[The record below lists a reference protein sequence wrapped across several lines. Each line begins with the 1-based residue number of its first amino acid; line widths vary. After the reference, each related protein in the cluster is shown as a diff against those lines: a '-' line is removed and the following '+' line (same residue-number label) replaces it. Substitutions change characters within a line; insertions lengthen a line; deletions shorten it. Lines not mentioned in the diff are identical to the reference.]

1 MENKYKFDIEY
12 PTQIEKQN
20 SINFILDATKKEEEP
35 LITRLKNLFLGPGI
49 NVIFYQSKLLVL
61 MSLAIY
67 LFAISLGYSIVV
79 SQKTKNAG
87 ESTVT
92 TTSIIEMKASTVTI
106 KNTLTGTGNV
116 EYKEKDENI
125 ENNAQEQENTEEV
138 NNSNTENVEKVYKIV
153 LSIED
158 KNLEK
163 AKIGQNVEISIKKD
177 EETLNYLGTVTK
189 INKDSNNKS
198 TLNIEITNPDERL
211 EEGMQA
217 NCTVIIEKAEN
228 VVGLPVEAI
237 QKDEEGKE
245 YVDVVKDDRSADKV
259 YIKTGIS
266 DDYYVEITYGLNV
279 GDSVQIVKSTT
290 TVVNKD
296 NNKNTVSEK

>member
-1 MENKYKFDIEY
+1 MKNNKSWI
-12 PTQIEKQN
+12 I
-20 SINFILDATKKEEEP
+20 IL
-35 LITRLKNLFLGPGI
+35 IMGI
-49 NVIFYQSKLLVL
+49 AL
-61 MSLAIY
+61 
-67 LFAISLGYSIVV
+67 AISLGYSIVV

-125 ENNAQEQENTEEV
+125 ENNTQENTEEV
-138 NNSNTENVEKVYKIV
+138 NDSNTENVEKVYKIV

-245 YVDVVKDDRSADKV
+245 YVDVVKDDGSADKV

-296 NNKNTVSEK
+296 NNKNKVSEK

>member
-1 MENKYKFDIEY
+1 MKDKSWI
-12 PTQIEKQN
+12 I
-20 SINFILDATKKEEEP
+20 IL
-35 LITRLKNLFLGPGI
+35 IMGI
-49 NVIFYQSKLLVL
+49 AL
-61 MSLAIY
+61 
-67 LFAISLGYSIVV
+67 AISLGYSIVV
-79 SQKTKNAG
+79 SQKTKNIG

-116 EYKEKDENI
+116 VYKEKEI
-125 ENNAQEQENTEEV
+125 ENNTNTEGQENSDVQENINE
-138 NNSNTENVEKVYKIV
+138 TENSENGEKTYQIT

-163 AKIGQNVEISIKKD
+163 AKVDQDVEISVKKD
-177 EETLNYLGTVTK
+177 EETLNYIGKVIK
-189 INKDSNNKS
+189 INKDTNNKS
-198 TLNIEITNPDERL
+198 TLNVEITNPDESL
-211 EEGMQA
+211 EENMQA

-228 VVGLPVEAI
+228 VVGLPVEAV

-245 YVDVVKDDRSADKV
+245 YVDVVQDDGTAKQV

-290 TVVNKD
+290 TVVNK
-296 NNKNTVSEK
+296 NNENKNAVSET

>member
-1 MENKYKFDIEY
+1 MKDKSWI
-12 PTQIEKQN
+12 I
-20 SINFILDATKKEEEP
+20 IL
-35 LITRLKNLFLGPGI
+35 IMGI
-49 NVIFYQSKLLVL
+49 AL
-61 MSLAIY
+61 
-67 LFAISLGYSIVV
+67 AISLGYSIVV
-79 SQKTKNAG
+79 SQKTKNIG

-106 KNTLTGTGNV
+106 KNTLTGTGKI
-116 EYKEKDENI
+116 EYKEKDNSTNI
-125 ENNAQEQENTEEV
+125 ENQENSDVQENINETE
-138 NNSNTENVEKVYKIV
+138 NNENVEKTYQIT

-163 AKIGQNVEISIKKD
+163 AKENQDVEISIKKD
-177 EETLNYLGTVTK
+177 EETLNYVGKVTK
-189 INKDSNNKS
+189 INKDINNKS
-198 TLNIEITNPDERL
+198 TLNVEITNPDERL
-211 EEGMQA
+211 EENMQA

-228 VVGLPVEAI
+228 VVGLPVEAV

-245 YVDVVKDDRSADKV
+245 YVDVVQDDGTAKKV

-290 TVVNKD
+290 TVVNK
-296 NNKNTVSEK
+296 NNENKNVVSET

>member
-1 MENKYKFDIEY
+1 MKDKSWI
-12 PTQIEKQN
+12 I
-20 SINFILDATKKEEEP
+20 IL
-35 LITRLKNLFLGPGI
+35 IMGI
-49 NVIFYQSKLLVL
+49 AL
-61 MSLAIY
+61 
-67 LFAISLGYSIVV
+67 AISLGYSIIV
-79 SQKTKNAG
+79 SQKTKNVG

-106 KNTLTGTGNV
+106 KNTLTGVGNI
-116 EYKEKDENI
+116 EYKAKENLTDTDSV
-125 ENNAQEQENTEEV
+125 NQENEV
-138 NNSNTENVEKVYKIV
+138 QNNNEDIEKTYQIT

-163 AKIGQNVEISIKKD
+163 ANVNQDVEISIKKD
-177 EETLNYLGTVTK
+177 EETLNYVGKVTK
-189 INKDSNNKS
+189 INKDINNKS
-198 TLNIEITNPDERL
+198 TLNVEITNPDERI
-211 EEGMQA
+211 EENMQA

-228 VVGLPVEAI
+228 VVGLPVEAV

-245 YVDVVKDDRSADKV
+245 YVDVVQDDGTAKQV

-290 TVVNKD
+290 TVVNK
-296 NNKNTVSEK
+296 NNENKNVVSET

>member
-1 MENKYKFDIEY
+1 MKNNKSWI
-12 PTQIEKQN
+12 I
-20 SINFILDATKKEEEP
+20 IL
-35 LITRLKNLFLGPGI
+35 IMGI
-49 NVIFYQSKLLVL
+49 AL
-61 MSLAIY
+61 
-67 LFAISLGYSIVV
+67 AISLGYSIVV

-125 ENNAQEQENTEEV
+125 ENNTQENTEEV
-138 NNSNTENVEKVYKIV
+138 TDSNTENVEKVYKIV

-245 YVDVVKDDRSADKV
+245 YVDVVKDDGSADKV

>member
-1 MENKYKFDIEY
+1 MKDKSWI
-12 PTQIEKQN
+12 I
-20 SINFILDATKKEEEP
+20 IL
-35 LITRLKNLFLGPGI
+35 IMGI
-49 NVIFYQSKLLVL
+49 A
-61 MSLAIY
+61 LAM
-67 LFAISLGYSIVV
+67 SLGYSIIV
-79 SQKTKNAG
+79 SQKSKNIG

-116 EYKEKDENI
+116 EYKEKETLADANTVGQEK
-125 ENNAQEQENTEEV
+125 NNEQEINE
-138 NNSNTENVEKVYKIV
+138 ENVEKTYRIT

-163 AKIGQNVEISIKKD
+163 AKVNQDVEISIKQN
-177 EETLNYLGTVTK
+177 EETLNYTGKVIK
-189 INKDSNNKS
+189 INKDTNNKS
-198 TLNIEITNPDERL
+198 TLNVEIINPDERL
-211 EEGMQA
+211 QENMQA

-237 QKDEEGKE
+237 QKDNEGKE
-245 YVDVVKDDRSADKV
+245 FVDVVQDDGTAKQV

-290 TVVNKD
+290 TVVNK
-296 NNKNTVSEK
+296 NNDKNINAVSEM

>member
-1 MENKYKFDIEY
+1 MKDKSWI
-12 PTQIEKQN
+12 I
-20 SINFILDATKKEEEP
+20 IL
-35 LITRLKNLFLGPGI
+35 IMGI
-49 NVIFYQSKLLVL
+49 AL
-61 MSLAIY
+61 
-67 LFAISLGYSIVV
+67 AISLGYSIIV
-79 SQKTKNAG
+79 SQKTKNVG

-106 KNTLTGTGNV
+106 KNTLTGVGNI
-116 EYKEKDENI
+116 EYKAKENLTDTDSV
-125 ENNAQEQENTEEV
+125 NQENEV
-138 NNSNTENVEKVYKIV
+138 QNNNEDIEKTYQIT

-163 AKIGQNVEISIKKD
+163 ANVNQDVEISIKKD
-177 EETLNYLGTVTK
+177 EETLNYVGKVKK
-189 INKDSNNKS
+189 INKDINNKS

-211 EEGMQA
+211 EENMQA

-228 VVGLPVEAI
+228 VVGLPVEAV

-245 YVDVVKDDRSADKV
+245 YVDVVQDDGTAKQV

-290 TVVNKD
+290 TVVNKNKD
-296 NNKNTVSEK
+296 NNSVSEM

>member
-1 MENKYKFDIEY
+1 MKDKSWI
-12 PTQIEKQN
+12 I
-20 SINFILDATKKEEEP
+20 IL
-35 LITRLKNLFLGPGI
+35 IMGI
-49 NVIFYQSKLLVL
+49 AL
-61 MSLAIY
+61 
-67 LFAISLGYSIVV
+67 AISLGYSIVV
-79 SQKTKNAG
+79 SQKTKNVG

-106 KNTLTGTGNV
+106 KNTLTGTGNI
-116 EYKEKDENI
+116 EYKEKGNSTNI
-125 ENNAQEQENTEEV
+125 ENQENSDVQENINETE
-138 NNSNTENVEKVYKIV
+138 NNENVEKTYQIT

-163 AKIGQNVEISIKKD
+163 AKENQDVEISIKKD
-177 EETLNYLGTVTK
+177 EETLNYVGKVTK
-189 INKDSNNKS
+189 INKDINNKS
-198 TLNIEITNPDERL
+198 TLNVEITNPDERL
-211 EEGMQA
+211 EENMQA

-228 VVGLPVEAI
+228 VVGLPVEAV

-245 YVDVVKDDRSADKV
+245 YVDVVQDDGTAKQV

-290 TVVNKD
+290 TVVNK
-296 NNKNTVSEK
+296 NNENKNVVSET

>member
-1 MENKYKFDIEY
+1 MKDKSWI
-12 PTQIEKQN
+12 I
-20 SINFILDATKKEEEP
+20 IL
-35 LITRLKNLFLGPGI
+35 IMGI
-49 NVIFYQSKLLVL
+49 ALT
-61 MSLAIY
+61 
-67 LFAISLGYSIVV
+67 ISLGYSIVI
-79 SQKTKNAG
+79 SQKTKNIG

-116 EYKEKDENI
+116 EYKEKELQENLNVTENTNEEENGDVNI
-125 ENNAQEQENTEEV
+125 EKTYQIT
-138 NNSNTENVEKVYKIV
+138 

-163 AKIGQNVEISIKKD
+163 AKVDQDVDVSIKND
-177 EETLNYLGTVTK
+177 DETLYYVGKVMK
-189 INKDSNNKS
+189 INKDINNKS
-198 TLNIEITNPDERL
+198 TLNVEVTNPDERL
-211 EEGMQA
+211 QENMQA

-228 VVGLPVEAI
+228 VVGLPVEAV
-237 QKDEEGKE
+237 QKDEEGKDF
-245 YVDVVKDDRSADKV
+245 VDVVKDDGTAKKV

-290 TVVNKD
+290 TVVNK
-296 NNKNTVSEK
+296 NKDKNEDLS

>member
-1 MENKYKFDIEY
+1 MKNNKSWI
-12 PTQIEKQN
+12 I
-20 SINFILDATKKEEEP
+20 IL
-35 LITRLKNLFLGPGI
+35 IMGI
-49 NVIFYQSKLLVL
+49 AL
-61 MSLAIY
+61 
-67 LFAISLGYSIVV
+67 AISLGYSIVV

-125 ENNAQEQENTEEV
+125 ENNTQENTEEV

-217 NCTVIIEKAEN
+217 ICTVIIEKAEN

-245 YVDVVKDDRSADKV
+245 YVDVVKDDGSADKV

>member
-1 MENKYKFDIEY
+1 MKDKSWI
-12 PTQIEKQN
+12 I
-20 SINFILDATKKEEEP
+20 IL
-35 LITRLKNLFLGPGI
+35 IMGI
-49 NVIFYQSKLLVL
+49 AL
-61 MSLAIY
+61 
-67 LFAISLGYSIVV
+67 AISLGYSIIV
-79 SQKTKNAG
+79 SQKTKNVG

-106 KNTLTGTGNV
+106 KNTLTGVGNI
-116 EYKEKDENI
+116 EYKAKENLTDTDSV
-125 ENNAQEQENTEEV
+125 NQENEV
-138 NNSNTENVEKVYKIV
+138 QNNNEDIEKTYQIT

-163 AKIGQNVEISIKKD
+163 ANVNQDVEISIKKD
-177 EETLNYLGTVTK
+177 EETLNYVGKVKK
-189 INKDSNNKS
+189 INKDINNKS

-211 EEGMQA
+211 EENMQA

-228 VVGLPVEAI
+228 VVGLPVEAV

-245 YVDVVKDDRSADKV
+245 YVDVVQDDGAAKQVD
-259 YIKTGIS
+259 IKTGIS

-290 TVVNKD
+290 TVVNKNKD
-296 NNKNTVSEK
+296 NNSVSEM

>member
-1 MENKYKFDIEY
+1 MKDKSWI
-12 PTQIEKQN
+12 I
-20 SINFILDATKKEEEP
+20 IL
-35 LITRLKNLFLGPGI
+35 IMGI
-49 NVIFYQSKLLVL
+49 AL
-61 MSLAIY
+61 
-67 LFAISLGYSIVV
+67 AISLGYSIVV
-79 SQKTKNAG
+79 SQKTKNIG

-106 KNTLTGTGNV
+106 KNTLTGIGNI
-116 EYKEKDENI
+116 EYKEKDNSTNI
-125 ENNAQEQENTEEV
+125 ENQENSDVQENINETG
-138 NNSNTENVEKVYKIV
+138 NNENVEKTYQIT

-163 AKIGQNVEISIKKD
+163 AKENQDVEISIKKD
-177 EETLNYLGTVTK
+177 EETLNYVGKVTK
-189 INKDSNNKS
+189 INKDINNKS
-198 TLNIEITNPDERL
+198 TLNVEITNPDERL
-211 EEGMQA
+211 EENMQA

-228 VVGLPVEAI
+228 VVGLPVEAV

-245 YVDVVKDDRSADKV
+245 YVDVVQDDGTAKQV

-290 TVVNKD
+290 TVVNK
-296 NNKNTVSEK
+296 NNENKNVVSET

>member
-1 MENKYKFDIEY
+1 MKDKSWI
-12 PTQIEKQN
+12 I
-20 SINFILDATKKEEEP
+20 IL
-35 LITRLKNLFLGPGI
+35 IMGI
-49 NVIFYQSKLLVL
+49 AL
-61 MSLAIY
+61 
-67 LFAISLGYSIVV
+67 AISLGYSIVV
-79 SQKTKNAG
+79 SQKTKNVG

-106 KNTLTGTGNV
+106 KNTLTGVGNV
-116 EYKEKDENI
+116 EYKEKELLNDTNSVNQENINTLENEVENNSENI
-125 ENNAQEQENTEEV
+125 EKTYQIT
-138 NNSNTENVEKVYKIV
+138 

-163 AKIGQNVEISIKKD
+163 AKVNQDAEISIKKD
-177 EETLNYLGTVTK
+177 EETLNYVGKVEK
-189 INKDSNNKS
+189 INKDTNNKS
-198 TLNIEITNPDERL
+198 TLNVEITNPDERL
-211 EEGMQA
+211 EENMQA

-228 VVGLPVEAI
+228 VVGLPVEAV

-245 YVDVVKDDRSADKV
+245 YVDVVQDDGTAKQV

-290 TVVNKD
+290 TVVNKNKD
-296 NNKNTVSEK
+296 NNSVSEM

>member
-1 MENKYKFDIEY
+1 MKDKSWI
-12 PTQIEKQN
+12 I
-20 SINFILDATKKEEEP
+20 IL
-35 LITRLKNLFLGPGI
+35 IMGI
-49 NVIFYQSKLLVL
+49 AL
-61 MSLAIY
+61 
-67 LFAISLGYSIVV
+67 AISLGYSIVV
-79 SQKTKNAG
+79 SQKTKNIG

-116 EYKEKDENI
+116 EYKEKESSSDTNSENVNTQENVNESENNSENI
-125 ENNAQEQENTEEV
+125 EKTYQIT
-138 NNSNTENVEKVYKIV
+138 

-163 AKIGQNVEISIKKD
+163 AKVNQEVEISIKKD
-177 EETLNYLGTVTK
+177 EEALNYIGKVIK
-189 INKDSNNKS
+189 INKDINNKS
-198 TLNIEITNPDERL
+198 TLNVEITNPDEKL
-211 EEGMQA
+211 EENMQA

-237 QKDEEGKE
+237 QKDDEGKD
-245 YVDVVKDDRSADKV
+245 YVDVVQSDSTAKQV

-290 TVVNKD
+290 TVVNKNKDKD
-296 NNKNTVSEK
+296 NSVSET